1 MHHHV
6 GRSKTPI
13 GKNNLQL
20 GFIMICIVLNMNS
33 PCVDEH
39 WGSTFLGLG
48 NYGASIVKKTPH
60 QEMNI
65 CQKHAGMAFGPR
77 KHKKT
82 TL

>member
-48 NYGASIVKKTPH
+48 NYGASIVKKNSTPRD
-60 QEMNI
+60 EYLPKTCGYGI
-65 CQKHAGMAFGPR
+65 RTQK
-77 KHKKT
+77 T
-82 TL
+82 